1 METMLQVVIVVF
13 MLFLCSLCLFA
24 VIVMVRDIIYENA
37 KTRRERDAERAKAEV
52 SVHEPEQ
59 VYENEKTRS
68 EREADRANAEAPVHE
83 PVQVVVQPAPVVETK
98 VEESVREEGGAEEV
112 AATED
117 NPDAVRFSR
126 VSLSMEEKYATL
138 STEFKRY
145 FDDIV
150 RHALS
155 KEGVKESK
163 QSGAYV
169 YKIASY
175 KVLKMMIKRSEIVC
189 EFTFIDRAFLNY
201 ANASGGEVK
210 IKQSATAVRVTEA
223 SAVGVVKDGI
233 DLVCTQIDADKEYK
247 KEQAKEKRREKRRL
261 AKEESNAN

>member
-1 METMLQVVIVVF
+1 METMLQAVVVVF

-24 VIVMVRDIIYENA
+24 VIVIVRDIIYENA
-37 KTRRERDAERAKAEV
+37 KTRREREAE
-52 SVHEPEQ
+52 
-59 VYENEKTRS
+59 
-68 EREADRANAEAPVHE
+68 RANAEAPVHE
-83 PVQVVVQPAPVVETK
+83 PVQVVVQPAPVVVPAPAPVAEPAPVVETK
-98 VEESVREEGGAEEV
+98 VEEPVREEESAPEEGEAEEV

-117 NPDAVRFSR
+117 DPDAVSFSR
-126 VSLSMEEKYATL
+126 VSLTMEEKYATL

-189 EFTFIDRAFLNY
+189 EFTFIDRDVLNY
-201 ANASGGEVK
+201 ANTSGGEVK
-210 IKQSATAVRVTEA
+210 IKQSATAVRVTDA
-223 SAVGVVKDGI
+223 LAVGVVKDGI

-247 KEQAKEKRREKRRL
+247 KELAREKRREKRRL

>member
-1 METMLQVVIVVF
+1 METMLQAVVIVS
-13 MLFLCSLCLFA
+13 MLFLCLLCLFA
-24 VIVMVRDIIYENA
+24 VIVIVRDIIYESS
-37 KTRRERDAERAKAEV
+37 KTRREREAERA
-52 SVHEPEQ
+52 
-59 VYENEKTRS
+59 NEKTRS
-68 EREADRANAEAPVHE
+68 EREADRANAEAPVLALVAE
-83 PVQVVVQPAPVVETK
+83 SAPVVETK
-98 VEESVREEGGAEEV
+98 VEEPVREEAIAPKKGGAEEV

-117 NPDAVRFSR
+117 NPDAVSFSR
-126 VSLSMEEKYATL
+126 VSLTMEEKYATL

-145 FDDIV
+145 FDDII

-169 YKIASY
+169 YRIASY

-201 ANASGGEVK
+201 ANTSGGEVK
-210 IKQSATAVRVTEA
+210 IKQSATAVRVTDA

-247 KEQAKEKRREKRRL
+247 KKLAKEKRREKRRL

>member
-1 METMLQVVIVVF
+1 METMLQAVVVVF

-24 VIVMVRDIIYENA
+24 VIVIVRDIIYENA
-37 KTRRERDAERAKAEV
+37 KTRRA
-52 SVHEPEQ
+52 
-59 VYENEKTRS
+59 
-68 EREADRANAEAPVHE
+68 REAERANAEAPVHE
-83 PVQVVVQPAPVVETK
+83 PVQVVVQPAPVVVPAPAPVAEPAPVVETK
-98 VEESVREEGGAEEV
+98 VEEPVREEESAPEEGEAEEV

-117 NPDAVRFSR
+117 NPDAVSFSR
-126 VSLSMEEKYATL
+126 VSLTMEEKYATL

-163 QSGAYV
+163 QSGAYI

-201 ANASGGEVK
+201 ANTSGGEVK
-210 IKQSATAVRVTEA
+210 IKQSATAVRVTDA

-247 KEQAKEKRREKRRL
+247 KEIARKKRREKRRL